1 MKKMLVII
9 AILSIIFIGMVIYR
23 KNGIN
28 TNNVTVNEIN
38 NIENYVNKI
47 YMWKEITNEA
57 LPTFDNINNA
67 SEKWI
72 WEVVNQNLE
81 KYEITYEDIELKAK
95 EIFGDEFNVKF
106 PEEGSE
112 TILYNEEKQIY
123 YIVGMG
129 LDSQDDSFLLNKI
142 SKSKDGYIVQ
152 IVEYLADYSDE
163 DKITIRNIKGEEKGK
178 IGITE
183 SETAMHEIVK
193 NNIDRI

>member
-123 YIVGMG
+123 YIV
-129 LDSQDDSFLLNKI
+129 
-142 SKSKDGYIVQ
+142 
-152 IVEYLADYSDE
+152 
-163 DKITIRNIKGEEKGK
+163 T
-178 IGITE
+178 
-183 SETAMHEIVK
+183 
-193 NNIDRI
+193 